1 MGPTGPGMRAGSPDM
16 FEGCTLAL
24 MRITS
29 TVLSVVVVFL
39 LSSTAFAETLCFT
52 LGDTKG
58 YVDFKLEVKPNC
70 NVTGKQSTKISSVHG
85 TGRGYETGGGET
97 ESFLIVGTCEARPE
111 FVNLAAMTMGAGDIE
126 LYIFGQSLQ
135 TGDATLYFGTSSTK
149 WEGPVVPVKCSSLG
163 L

>member
-1 MGPTGPGMRAGSPDM
+1 MGPTGPGTRAGSPEM
-16 FEGCTLAL
+16 CEGCTLAL

-52 LGDTKG
+52 LGDTKS

-149 WEGPVVPVKCSSLG
+149 WEGHVVPVKCSSLG